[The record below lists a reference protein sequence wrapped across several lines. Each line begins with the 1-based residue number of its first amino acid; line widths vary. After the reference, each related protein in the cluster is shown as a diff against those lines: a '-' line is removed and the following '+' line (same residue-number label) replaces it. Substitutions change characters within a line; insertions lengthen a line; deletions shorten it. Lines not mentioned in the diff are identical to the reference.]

1 MNSNPK
7 MKYLL
12 QFLKIVLLIGS
23 FAFIAYKLINTF
35 NINERYLDFV
45 VLYQPKSLFY
55 FFLAFILM
63 FLNISFEIKKW
74 IVLLKPYE
82 NFTFKQSTSAV
93 VAGIALS
100 IVTPNQIGDF
110 AGRVL
115 NLNKLAKLKGALL
128 AVIGYT
134 AQVLTTI
141 VFGLFAYWRLV
152 LAKAEFPVFTSIL
165 CLLAAILSVFVYFNF
180 KLLSPLLNKIRFLKK
195 YEESINVFKEQKS
208 DLLLNVLI
216 LSIFRF
222 CTYLVQFWLLL
233 IFFQVDISAFDA
245 FSAIISTFFVQS
257 FVPSFLLL
265 ELGLRGSAAIWFIGM
280 FSANIPGILL
290 ASYTLWVINI
300 LIPALYGFIIIYR
313 IKT

>member
-1 MNSNPK
+1 
-7 MKYLL
+7 
-12 QFLKIVLLIGS
+12 
-23 FAFIAYKLINTF
+23 
-35 NINERYLDFV
+35 
-45 VLYQPKSLFY
+45 
-55 FFLAFILM
+55 M

>member
-1 MNSNPK
+1 

-12 QFLKIVLLIGS
+12 QFLKLVLLIGS
-23 FAFIAYKLINTF
+23 FAFIGYKLTNTF

-55 FFLAFILM
+55 FFLAFALM
-63 FLNISFEIKKW
+63 FLNISLEVKKW
-74 IVLLKPYE
+74 MVLLKPYE
-82 NFTFKQSTSAV
+82 QFTFKESASAV
-93 VAGIALS
+93 VSGIALS
-100 IVTPNQIGDF
+100 IITPNQIGDF

-152 LAKAEFPVFTSIL
+152 LSKADMPELTAIL
-165 CLLAAILSVFVYFNF
+165 CLLAAILSVFIFFNF
-180 KLLSPLLNKIRFLKK
+180 RLLSPLLNKLRFLKK
-195 YEESINVFKEQKS
+195 YEESINVFKEQRS

-216 LSIFRF
+216 LSVVRF

-233 IFFQVDISAFDA
+233 KFFQVEISAFDA

-280 FSANIPGILL
+280 FSSNIPGILL
-290 ASYTLWVINI
+290 ASYTLWIINM
-300 LIPALYGFIIIYR
+300 LIPALYGYFIIYK

>member
-1 MNSNPK
+1 
-7 MKYLL
+7 
-12 QFLKIVLLIGS
+12 
-23 FAFIAYKLINTF
+23 
-35 NINERYLDFV
+35 
-45 VLYQPKSLFY
+45 
-55 FFLAFILM
+55 M
-63 FLNISFEIKKW
+63 FLNISLEVKKW
-74 IVLLKPYE
+74 IVLVKPYE
-82 NFTFKQSTSAV
+82 NFTFKQSASAV
-93 VAGIALS
+93 VSGIALS
-100 IVTPNQIGDF
+100 IITPNQIGDF

-134 AQVLTTI
+134 AQVIVTI

-152 LAKAEFPVFTSIL
+152 LAKADFPIFTAIL
-165 CLLAAILSVFVYFNF
+165 CLLAAILSVFIYFNF
-180 KLLSPLLNKIRFLKK
+180 KLLSPLLNRFKFLKK

-208 DLLLNVLI
+208 SLLLNVLL

-222 CTYLVQFWLLL
+222 STYLVQFWLLL
-233 IFFQVDISAFDA
+233 KFFQVEISVVDA

-280 FSANIPGILL
+280 FSSNIPGILL
-290 ASYTLWVINI
+290 ASYTLWIINM
-300 LIPALYGFIIIYR
+300 LIPALYGFFIIYR

>member
-1 MNSNPK
+1 

-12 QFLKIVLLIGS
+12 QFLKLVLLIGS
-23 FAFIAYKLINTF
+23 FVFIGYKLTNTF

-45 VLYQPKSLFY
+45 VLYQPKSLFF
-55 FFLAFILM
+55 FFLAFSLM
-63 FLNISFEIKKW
+63 FLNISLEVKKW
-74 IVLLKPYE
+74 MVLLKPYE
-82 NFTFKQSTSAV
+82 QFTFKESTSAV
-93 VAGIALS
+93 VSGIALS
-100 IVTPNQIGDF
+100 IITPNQIGDF

-152 LAKAEFPVFTSIL
+152 LSKADMPALTAIL
-165 CLLAAILSVFVYFNF
+165 CLLTAILSIFIFFNF
-180 KLLSPLLNKIRFLKK
+180 RILSPLLNKFRFLKK

-216 LSIFRF
+216 LSVVRF

-233 IFFQVDISAFDA
+233 KFFQVEISAFDA

-280 FSANIPGILL
+280 FSSNIPGILL
-290 ASYTLWVINI
+290 ASYTLWIINM
-300 LIPALYGFIIIYR
+300 LIPALYGYFIIYK